1 MSPVMNLM
9 MFALG
14 TCISSVISKQF
25 VFINEAKTFSEA
37 QIYCRWFHCDLASI
51 EDAADFSL
59 LQAAVRGITDPGAW
73 IGLKK
78 DWVGWRW
85 SLSDSAF
92 YKEGE
97 AEYRRWK
104 VGQPDNAAGIENCGV
119 VDDVGEFWDYPC
131 FTQNPFIC
139 YDGNET
145 VLQRYVF
152 VDQKMN
158 WSDAQTF
165 CRQKHTDLVSIRN
178 QDENQQVR
186 DLVPLGTLVFIGLF
200 KDYFRWSDNSWSSFR
215 SWSVGEPD
223 DSGACVE
230 QRLSDINTWAD
241 QNCDESRPFICQDG
255 EKMQILR
262 VNLKS
267 VQNVNDPV
275 MKVSIMKQIQ
285 QKLVNLGMP
294 KDAKLQWRVQSD
306 GEIFHPLENDMN
318 SQKITC

>member
-1 MSPVMNLM
+1 MSPVLNLM
-9 MFALG
+9 LIVLG
-14 TCISSVISKQF
+14 TCISSAISKQF
-25 VFINEAKTFSEA
+25 VFVNEAKTFDEA
-37 QIYCRWFHCDLASI
+37 QIYCRRFHCDLASI
-51 EDAADFSL
+51 EDAADFRL
-59 LQAAVRGITDPGAW
+59 LQAAVRGITDPAAW

-104 VGQPDNAAGIENCGV
+104 SGQLDNSGGIENCAS
-119 VDDVGEFWDYPC
+119 VDNAGEFWDVSC
-131 FTQNPFIC
+131 NSSFPFIC
-139 YDGNET
+139 YDGNF
-145 VLQRYVF
+145 LQRYVF
-152 VDQKMN
+152 VSEGKR
-158 WSDAQTF
+158 WKDAQTF

-178 QDENQQVR
+178 QDENQKVS
-186 DLVPLGTLVFIGLF
+186 DLVPPGALVFIGLF
-200 KDYFRWSDNSWSSFR
+200 KDDFRWSDNSSSSFR
-215 SWSVGEPD
+215 RWSAGEPG

-230 QRLSDINTWAD
+230 QSLSDKNTWAD
-241 QNCDESRPFICQDG
+241 QNCDEPRPFICQDG

-262 VNLKS
+262 LNLKS

-318 SQKITC
+318 SQK